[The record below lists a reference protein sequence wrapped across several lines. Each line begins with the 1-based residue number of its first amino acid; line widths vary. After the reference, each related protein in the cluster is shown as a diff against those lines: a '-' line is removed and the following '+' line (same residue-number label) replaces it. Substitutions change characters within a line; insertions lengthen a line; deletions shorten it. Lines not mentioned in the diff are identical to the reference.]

1 MAILNGLYIHV
12 VDESAE
18 REVNATSHPVEEGV
32 PTTDTV
38 KAKEL
43 KISLS
48 GKIVDYDGMKA
59 SQVLAKI
66 KAWQEAGT
74 LLLYQGRNVASS
86 MQIRSFQTDHPNTNN
101 GGADFSMTLAQV
113 RIAKSAYVPKK
124 DSDKEKE
131 DAAKKN
137 VTIKVGSIVVFK
149 GGSVFVSS
157 DAKKKA
163 ATRNRSTCKVTKIS
177 TKSWSVHQY
186 HLISTDGGKVYGWV
200 DKANIEGTA
209 STSTSGTTNAGT
221 QQVKS
226 SSSGKSTSTS
236 SKTSSTSSDKKY
248 PVYHKVKS
256 GDMVYKLCSQYSYL
270 SPAPRISTVMSNNPD
285 AFTKPGVATTLKVG
299 AYLLMGY
306 KS

>member
-12 VDESAE
+12 VDENAE
-18 REVNATSHPVEEGV
+18 REVDATSHPVEEGV

-38 KAKEL
+38 SVKAL
-43 KISLS
+43 SIALS

-66 KAWQEAGT
+66 RAWQEAGT
-74 LLLYQGRNVASS
+74 LMLYQGRNVASS
-86 MQIRSFQTDHPNTNN
+86 MQIRNFETTHPNTNN
-101 GGADFSMTLAQV
+101 GGADFSMTLKQV

-124 DSDKEKE
+124 ASDTEKE
-131 DAAKKN
+131 AAAKKN
-137 VTIKVGSIVVFK
+137 VTITVGSIVVFK
-149 GGSVFVSS
+149 GGSVYVSS

-177 TKSWSVHQY
+177 TKAWSVHQY

-200 DKANIEGTA
+200 DKANIEGVET
-209 STSTSGTTNAGT
+209 TSTSGTTNAGT
-221 QQVKS
+221 QQTKTS
-226 SSSGKSTSTS
+226 SSSKTTSTS
-236 SKTSSTSSDKKY
+236 SDEKY

-256 GDMVYKLCSQYSYL
+256 GDTVYALCLQYKHL
-270 SPAPRISTVMSNNPD
+270 SPKPRVSTVTNNNPD

-306 KS
+306 KQ

>member
-12 VDESAE
+12 TEESAE
-18 REVNATSHPVEEGV
+18 REVVSTSHPVEEGI

-38 KAKEL
+38 KVKEL
-43 KISLS
+43 QISLS

-59 SQVLAKI
+59 AQVLAKI

-74 LLLYQGRNVASS
+74 LILYQGRNVASS
-86 MQIRSFQTDHPNTNN
+86 MQIRSFDTSHPNTIN
-101 GGADFSMTLAQV
+101 GGANFSMTLGQV

-124 DSDKEKE
+124 DSDKEKDE
-131 DAAKKN
+131 AAKKN
-137 VTIKVGSIVVFK
+137 VTIEVGSIVVFK
-149 GGSVFVSS
+149 GGSVYVSS

-177 TKSWSVHQY
+177 KKSWSVHQY

-200 DKANIEGTA
+200 DKANIEGTT

-221 QQVKS
+221 QQVQS
-226 SSSGKSTSTS
+226 SSSGTSNTTSTS
-236 SKTSSTSSDKKY
+236 SNKKY

-256 GDMVYKLCSQYSYL
+256 GDTVYALCLQYKYL
-270 SPAPRISTVMSNNPD
+270 SPKPRVSTVTNNNPS
-285 AFTKPGVATTLKVG
+285 AFTKPGVASTLKVG

>member
-12 VDESAE
+12 IEESAG
-18 REVNATSHPVEEGV
+18 REVSRTSHPVEEGI

-38 KAKEL
+38 QPKEL

-59 SQVLAKI
+59 SEVLAKI

-74 LLLYQGRNVASS
+74 LILYQGRNVASS
-86 MQIRSFQTDHPNTNN
+86 MQISSFDSNFSNGNN
-101 GGADFSMTLAQV
+101 GGADFSMTLGQV
-113 RIAKSAYVPKK
+113 RIAKSAYVPKP
-124 DSDKEKE
+124 DSGKEE
-131 DAAKKN
+131 AAKQN
-137 VTIKVGSIVVFK
+137 VTITVGSIVVFK
-149 GGSVFVSS
+149 GGAVYVSS

-163 ATRNRSTCKVTKIS
+163 ATRNRSTCKVTKIN
-177 TKSWSVHQY
+177 TKSWAVHQY

-200 DKANIEGTA
+200 DKANIEGCE

-221 QQVKS
+221 QQVKPSGTGSKGS
-226 SSSGKSTSTS
+226 SSTT
-236 SKTSSTSSDKKY
+236 TSSTASTGKQY
-248 PVYHKVKS
+248 PVHHHVKS
-256 GDMVYKLCSQYSYL
+256 GDVLYKLVSQYSYL
-270 SPAPRISTVMSNNPD
+270 SPKPRISTVMANNPG

-306 KS
+306 KD